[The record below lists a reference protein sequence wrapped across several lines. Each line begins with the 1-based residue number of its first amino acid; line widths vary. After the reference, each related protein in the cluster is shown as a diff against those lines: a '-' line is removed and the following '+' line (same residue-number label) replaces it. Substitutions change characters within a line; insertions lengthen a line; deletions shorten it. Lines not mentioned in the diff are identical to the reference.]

1 MKKLRIC
8 SNRISVDIFDKEVV
22 ILITN
27 SKDYL
32 QEEIEKVL
40 AEDLGM
46 RDDIAKEFADE
57 LKKVLKEEAYL
68 SSGLTTTITTNRGY
82 KDVFCIF
89 DGDSPKSLSK
99 EVIIHEMFHAMR
111 FICKICGVDD
121 EETMAYMLDYFCR
134 KFFEICNSFGKKDK
148 KSSIL

>member
-8 SNRISVDIFDKEVV
+8 SNRIPVDIFDKEVI

-27 SKDYL
+27 SKNYL
-32 QEEIEKVL
+32 QDEIEGVL

-46 RDDIAKEFADE
+46 RNDIAKEFADE
-57 LKKVLKEEAYL
+57 LKSVLKEEDYL
-68 SSGLTTTITTNRGY
+68 TAGLTTTITTNKGY

-111 FICKICGVDD
+111 SICKTSEVDD
-121 EETMAYMLDYFCR
+121 EETMAYMLDYLCR
-134 KFFEICNSFGKKDK
+134 KFFEISNTFGKKDK
-148 KSSIL
+148 KS

>member
-8 SNRISVDIFDKEVV
+8 SNNIPVDMFNKEVI

-27 SKDYL
+27 SKGYL
-32 QEEIEKVL
+32 QDEIEGVL

-57 LKKVLKEEAYL
+57 LKDILKEEDFL
-68 SSGLTTTITTNRGY
+68 FPGTTITLTTNKGY
-82 KDVFCIF
+82 TDVFCIF
-89 DGDSPKSLSK
+89 NGDSPKSVPK

-111 FICKICGVDD
+111 SICKTSGVDD
-121 EETMAYMLDYFCR
+121 EETMAYMLDYLCR
-134 KFFEICNSFGKKDK
+134 KFFEICNTFGKKDK
-148 KSSIL
+148 KS

>member
-1 MKKLRIC
+1 MKKLRIY
-8 SNRISVDIFDKEVV
+8 SNRIPVDVFDRDVI

-46 RDDIAKEFADE
+46 KDDIAKELADR
-57 LKKVLKEEAYL
+57 LKKVLKEETYL

-82 KDVFCIF
+82 KGIFCIF
-89 DGDSPKSLSK
+89 DGNSPKVISK
-99 EVIIHEMFHAMR
+99 EVVIHEMFHAMR
-111 FICKICGVDD
+111 FICKIVGVDD
-121 EETMAYMLDYFCR
+121 EETMAYMLDYLCR
-134 KFFEICNSFGKKDK
+134 KFFEICNTFGKKDE
-148 KSSIL
+148 KS